1 MNRYLVNNKPREGK
15 NIFFRS
21 ENLPVDLYLQTGLCL
36 VHNFLG
42 FFFKLGRFSFF
53 LVQRFCRKWAT
64 QPAILY
70 RFTPARRQP
79 LHLCGDLRALEL
91 SDQRGGTVI
100 KTGQGFLDVIK
111 LIRCHPHHKSSAQN
125 VSICSTTEHNYSH
138 FMGVVS
144 VLSPL
149 YSWRERLES

>member
-1 MNRYLVNNKPREGK
+1 ME
-15 NIFFRS
+15 
-21 ENLPVDLYLQTGLCL
+21 LYLQTGLCL
-36 VHNFLG
+36 VHNFFV